1 MTAPHAVGRLSQ
13 RGLALIVAMLI
24 AALAAAVAVSVAT
37 AQSQWASRVLHRR
50 DQVEAQSIALAGV
63 AWARQI
69 LEQDGL
75 HAGAIDHLGEPWA
88 LPLPPTP
95 VANGEV
101 EGRIVDAQSMLNVNN
116 LASRAHGAF
125 ERARLGRLFAAR
137 GVPLAVLASLV
148 DWIDADDVAQPE
160 GAEDAW
166 YLRQAQPALAANAAA
181 TRLEEVA
188 YARGMTP
195 AALRALAPFL
205 TALPVDTPLNVNTA
219 SAEVLAASLAT
230 ASPDAVRALVASR
243 ARQPFASVQD
253 FRERAGV
260 AVGDEATY
268 AVASHYFVVS
278 VRARQGDTIA
288 RAQALIARTG
298 GTSAVV
304 WQTIE

>member
-1 MTAPHAVGRLSQ
+1 MRATPRRGSQ

-37 AQSQWASRVLHRR
+37 AQSQWSTRVLHRR
-50 DQVEAQSIALAGV
+50 DQVQAQSIALAGI

-69 LEQDGL
+69 LEQDAA

-95 VANGEV
+95 VDSGDV

-116 LASRAHGAF
+116 LASPAHAAV
-125 ERARLGRLFAAR
+125 ERGRLSRLFAVH
-137 GVPLAVLASLV
+137 GVPLASLASIV
-148 DWIDADDVAQPE
+148 DWVDADDAAQQD

-181 TRLEEVA
+181 TRVDELA
-188 YARGMTP
+188 YTRGMT
-195 AALRALAPFL
+195 AASMRRLAPFV
-205 TALPVDTPLNVNTA
+205 TALPIDTPLNVNTA
-219 SAEVLAASLAT
+219 SADVLAASLVNAT
-230 ASPDAVRALVASR
+230 PESIVALVASR
-243 ARQPFASVQD
+243 ARQPFASVAD

-260 AVGDEATY
+260 AIGDEAMY
-268 AVASHYFVVS
+268 AVASHYFIVT
-278 VRARQGDTIA
+278 VRARQGDTITRA
-288 RAQALIARTG
+288 RALIARTD
-298 GTSAVV
+298 GTSSIV

>member
-1 MTAPHAVGRLSQ
+1 
-13 RGLALIVAMLI
+13 MLI

-37 AQSQWASRVLHRR
+37 AQSQWSTRVLHRR
-50 DQVEAQSIALAGV
+50 DQVQAQSIALAGV
-63 AWARQI
+63 AWSRQI

-95 VANGEV
+95 VDNGEV

-116 LASRAHGAF
+116 LASPAHAAF
-125 ERARLGRLFAAR
+125 ERGRFSRLFAAH
-137 GVPLAVLASLV
+137 GVPLALLASIV
-148 DWIDADDVAQPE
+148 DWVDADDVAQQD

-166 YLRQAQPALAANAAA
+166 YLRQSQPALAANAAA
-181 TRLEEVA
+181 TRVEEIA
-188 YARGMTP
+188 YTRGMT
-195 AALRALAPFL
+195 AVSMRRIAPFV

-219 SAEVLAASLAT
+219 SADVLAASLANL
-230 ASPDAVRALVASR
+230 APDAVVALVATR

-260 AVGDEATY
+260 AIGDEAMY
-268 AVASHYFVVS
+268 AVASHYFIVT
-278 VRARQGDTIA
+278 VRARQGETIA
-288 RAQALIARTG
+288 RARALIARTV
-298 GTSAVV
+298 GTSSIV

>member
-1 MTAPHAVGRLSQ
+1 MRATPRRGSQ

-37 AQSQWASRVLHRR
+37 AQSQWSTRVLHRR
-50 DQVEAQSIALAGV
+50 DQVQAQSIALAGI

-69 LEQDGL
+69 LEQDAA

-95 VANGEV
+95 VDSGDV

-116 LASRAHGAF
+116 LASPAHAAF
-125 ERARLGRLFAAR
+125 ERGRLSRLFAVH
-137 GVPLAVLASLV
+137 GVPLASLASIV
-148 DWIDADDVAQPE
+148 DWVDADDAAQQD

-181 TRLEEVA
+181 TRVDELA
-188 YARGMTP
+188 YTRGMT
-195 AALRALAPFL
+195 ATSMRRLAPFV

-219 SAEVLAASLAT
+219 SADVLAASLVNAT
-230 ASPDAVRALVASR
+230 PESIVALVASR
-243 ARQPFASVQD
+243 ARQPFASVAD

-260 AVGDEATY
+260 AIGDEAMY
-268 AVASHYFVVS
+268 AVASHYFIVT
-278 VRARQGDTIA
+278 VRARQGDTITRA
-288 RAQALIARTG
+288 RALIARTD
-298 GTSAVV
+298 GTSSIV